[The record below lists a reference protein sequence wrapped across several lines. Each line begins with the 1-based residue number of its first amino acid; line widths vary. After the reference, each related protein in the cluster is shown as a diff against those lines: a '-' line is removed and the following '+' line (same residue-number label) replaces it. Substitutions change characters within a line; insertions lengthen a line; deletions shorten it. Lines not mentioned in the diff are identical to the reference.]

1 MSRVNDR
8 QAPAHVAQRKAVAQM
23 DWDQCMTEYCKK
35 GICPNY
41 EAILEARLD
50 ELQAQFTASRLGS
63 SWNNCGIN

>member
-23 DWDQCMTEYCKK
+23 DWDQCEAEYSKK

-41 EAILEARLD
+41 AAMLERRMK
-50 ELQAQFTASRLGS
+50 EHQAAFDASRLGNT
-63 SWNNCGIN
+63 WNNCGIN